1 MKKLKID
8 ILKEDLTQEMFG
20 GRTNAFVLYYK
31 VKLNERIKYVDFC
44 RLYLKISEFSIFLAL
59 FLKIKK

>member
-31 VKLNERIKYVDFC
+31 VKLNEE
-44 RLYLKISEFSIFLAL
+44 LISKNQ
-59 FLKIKK
+59 KIKEMRTCNLFDS